1 MGVNLAV
8 GAVAAALVAA
18 VSVLV
23 FSLLRTLSGLR
34 ALKTALDRF
43 RTEAEPL
50 ARQVVEVA
58 GEAASR
64 AQSVPRSVEA
74 VKTAIGR

>member
-1 MGVNLAV
+1 VNLAV

-18 VSVLV
+18 LAVLA
-23 FSLLRTLSGLR
+23 FCSLRTLSSLR
-34 ALKTALDRF
+34 ALKVALDRF

-50 ARQVVEVA
+50 ARHVLEVA
-58 GEAASR
+58 EEAAAR

-74 VKTAIGR
+74 IKTAIHR